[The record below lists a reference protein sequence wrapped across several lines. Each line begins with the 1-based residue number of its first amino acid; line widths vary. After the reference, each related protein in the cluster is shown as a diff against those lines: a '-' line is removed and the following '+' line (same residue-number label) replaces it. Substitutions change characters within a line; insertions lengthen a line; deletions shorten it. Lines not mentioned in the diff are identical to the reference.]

1 VFLQEGLR
9 NRGVD
14 LGRLRLRLLARI
26 PPLGSTRLLQLRPRR
41 RDAIEVCDVEEIP
54 VPPELRRLPLMQW
67 PEDLGPIASS
77 VYFSTP
83 EWVERHRA
91 EAVGLT
97 RAMGRALR
105 WLQDRG
111 LDESS
116 PSLS

>member
-1 VFLQEGLR
+1 
-9 NRGVD
+9 
-14 LGRLRLRLLARI
+14 
-26 PPLGSTRLLQLRPRR
+26 
-41 RDAIEVCDVEEIP
+41 
-54 VPPELRRLPLMQW
+54 MQW
-67 PEDLGPIASS
+67 PEDLSPIASS
-77 VYFSTP
+77 VYSSTP